1 MKTPYRD
8 DTTHVVFE
16 PEDFLSRLAALVPSP
31 RVNLT
36 RFHGVFAPHHEL
48 RSRIVACSGDSA
60 EAQAGQ
66 GKRGCPCHLDGLG
79 AVHTCARYVT
89 LPYPW
94 LTANNS

>member
-1 MKTPYRD
+1 
-8 DTTHVVFE
+8 VVFE

-48 RSRIVACSGDSA
+48 RSRIVACSGDSV

-66 GKRGCPCHLDGLG
+66 GKRGARATSLG
-79 AVHTCARYVT
+79 WAQRLKRVFAIRDRALRRGDEDHCCDRER
-89 LPYPW
+89 
-94 LTANNS
+94 